1 MSHRNTKYLDNKR
14 IVYRRDP
21 ITDKPTVEATY
32 WDYYENGVGES
43 KFGKQ
48 NLTHQGKTPDKGF
61 HFALNHLEYPIRT
74 YNGTGEG
81 TIWLTCDIKGRYK
94 GL

>member
-1 MSHRNTKYLDNKR
+1 MIWIAIVMYWQPMMHRV
-14 IVYRRDP
+14 I
-21 ITDKPTVEATY
+21 DKEFTTEQAC
-32 WDYYENGVGES
+32 WDYYEGGIGES

-61 HFALNHLEYPIRT
+61 HFTLDHLEYPIRT

>member
-1 MSHRNTKYLDNKR
+1 MTW
-14 IVYRRDP
+14 IAI
-21 ITDKPTVEATY
+21 ITLWNLNVGIERTIDKEFTTEKQC
-32 WDYYENGVGES
+32 WDYYEDGIGES

-61 HFALNHLEYPIRT
+61 HFTLNHLEYPIRT
-74 YNGTGEG
+74 YNGTGAG